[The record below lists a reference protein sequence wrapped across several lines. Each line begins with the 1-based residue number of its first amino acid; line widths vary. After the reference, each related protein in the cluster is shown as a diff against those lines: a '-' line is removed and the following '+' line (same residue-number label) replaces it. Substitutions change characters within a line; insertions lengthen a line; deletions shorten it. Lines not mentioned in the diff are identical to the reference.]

1 MHIIKC
7 LNHRLT
13 EARLNLTFFDFV
25 VSMTFALWTVATSL
39 LMIVLIG
46 PTRWTKKN
54 TPLMLEFIVLL
65 DRCIIFA
72 VFVYSCIFI
81 KRRCSLS
88 TDVN

>member
-1 MHIIKC
+1 MDSGDI
-7 LNHRLT
+7 
-13 EARLNLTFFDFV
+13 AVDDSFDRP
-25 VSMTFALWTVATSL
+25 
-39 LMIVLIG
+39 IG